1 MVSQLKSGKTNLVDR
16 KMEALRIYTAIE
28 RADTFD
34 SKFDDKPIEE
44 KVKLSIMNDLL
55 RLDWKVEF
63 SDDKIEVSPPEYY
76 DKDVIRKSMSV
87 KRYEIISN
95 NRIWIDKHIDYARD
109 NLADGAS
116 VLQSKIRPIIEVC
129 TKSSQHNLFRLFRY
143 YWSSPY
149 SEYVGRRI
157 KLIIRDAALPNSPVI
172 GIAALGSPIIHIPE
186 RDDYIGWN
194 RKTRTDNLIYA
205 MDAYV
210 IGALPPYNHLLG
222 GKLVSYILASDEVRK
237 IYRDKYKDKITLIS
251 KRRSSDLVCLFTTSL
266 YGRSSQY
273 NRLKYDN
280 QLLYQPIG
288 ETRGYG
294 TLHLTENTI
303 NLMRKYLEKEG
314 IRVGYKFGDGPS
326 WRMRLIKAVGDLL
339 GFNSDFLLKHSFRR
353 AIYFVPLAKNSLEV
367 LNGTEKKPKYYRWP
381 KDELSEYW
389 KERWLKNR
397 KQNPLINKRVLDFD
411 PKHFEII

>member
-1 MVSQLKSGKTNLVDR
+1 METLQIHTDLSQTETLDFN
-16 KMEALRIYTAIE
+16 
-28 RADTFD
+28 FD
-34 SKFDDKPIEE
+34 NKPIEE
-44 KVKLSIMNDLL
+44 RVKLSIMHDLL

-63 SDDKIEVSPPEYY
+63 SDGKVEVTPPEYY
-76 DKDVIRKSMSV
+76 DKNIIRQSMGV
-87 KRYEIISN
+87 KRSEIIRN
-95 NRIWIDKHIDYARD
+95 NRTWIDAHIDYARD

-116 VLQSKIRPIIEVC
+116 VLQSKIRPVIEVC
-129 TKSSQHNLFRLFRY
+129 KKRSQHNLFRFFRY

-157 KLIIRDAALPNSPVI
+157 KLIIRDAALPNRPVI

-186 RDDYIGWN
+186 RDDYIGWDK
-194 RKTRTDNLIYA
+194 KTRTDNLIYA

-237 IYRDKYKDKITLIS
+237 IYRDKYKDRVTLIS
-251 KRRSSDLVCLFTTSL
+251 KRKSSNLVCLFTTSL

-303 NLMRKYLEKEG
+303 NLMRKYLDEKG
-314 IRVGYKFGDGPS
+314 ISVGYKFGDGPS
-326 WRMRLIKAVGDLL
+326 WRMRLIRVVGDLL
-339 GFNSDFLLKHSFRR
+339 GFNSDFLLKHSFKRK
-353 AIYFVPLAKNSLEV
+353 IYFVSLAKNSIEV
-367 LNGTEKKPKYYRWP
+367 LNGRTKRPQYYHRPKT
-381 KDELSEYW
+381 KISEYW
-389 KERWLKNR
+389 RVRWLNNR
-397 KQNPLINKRVLDFD
+397 KKNPLIKKRVLDFD
-411 PKHFEII
+411 PKYFDIT